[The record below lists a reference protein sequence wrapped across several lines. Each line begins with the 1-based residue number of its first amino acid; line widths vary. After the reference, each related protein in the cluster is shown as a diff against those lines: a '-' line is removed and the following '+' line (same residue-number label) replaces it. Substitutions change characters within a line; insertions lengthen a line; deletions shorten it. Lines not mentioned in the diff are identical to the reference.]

1 MPYEHYFKLSLRCN
15 DVIKI
20 DGFVNVSRNINQ
32 IMQILVKKK
41 QSSPFSAYLCLKHKK
56 TKG

>member
-20 DGFVNVSRNINQ
+20 DGFVNVSRNVNQ

-41 QSSPFSAYLCLKHKK
+41 
-56 TKG
+56 TK